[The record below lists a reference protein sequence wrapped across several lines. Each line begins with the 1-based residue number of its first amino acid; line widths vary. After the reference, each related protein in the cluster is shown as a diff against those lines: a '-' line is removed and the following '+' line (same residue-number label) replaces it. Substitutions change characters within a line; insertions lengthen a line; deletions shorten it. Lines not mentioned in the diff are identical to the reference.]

1 MSKIIIKKAVA
12 VQRPVKGKD
21 GTTYVFNEQEAAYD
35 DGSDFPDRFKISLAD
50 GQAPY
55 PVGEYTVEPGAYFVN
70 RFQSLELKRRFS
82 LVPIVPT
89 K

>member
-21 GTTYVFNEQEAAYD
+21 GTTYLFNEQEAAYD
-35 DGSDFPDRFKISLAD
+35 DGSDFPARFKVPLAD
-50 GQAPY
+50 GQGPY
-55 PVGEYTVEPGAYFVN
+55 PVGEYIVDPNGFTVN
-70 RFQSLELKRRFS
+70 RYGSLELKRRYS